1 MSTDALVS
9 LNWDGMSGE
18 IGSLMAGFN
27 ALPRH
32 VAKKYLGAA
41 MKRAMKIGV
50 PALKRNTP
58 VGRVLKANKKGVMKM
73 RNSGALRR
81 SATAKSKYIGTNK
94 DGLVVGILGYKYG
107 DESKKAIWLEFGT
120 SRGIEPRR
128 MASRALNEC
137 RGDIAARLVKELA
150 ASLEKA
156 ASEIRDGRA
165 VGTDYRRK
173 GK

>member
-1 MSTDALVS
+1 MTDQLVS
-9 LNWDGMSGE
+9 LNWTGMSGE

-41 MKRAMKIGV
+41 MKRALKIGV
-50 PALKRNTP
+50 PVLKRNTP
-58 VGRVLKANKKGVMKM
+58 VGKVLKANKKGVVKL

-81 SATAKSKYIGTNK
+81 AATAKSKYVGTNK

-107 DESKKAIWLEFGT
+107 DQSKKALWLEFGT
-120 SRGIEPRR
+120 SRGIKPRR

-137 RGDIAARLVKELA
+137 RNDIAAKLCKELA
-150 ASLEKA
+150 ASLEA
-156 ASEIRDGRA
+156 AATEIRDGRA
-165 VGTDYRRK
+165 VGTNYRRK